1 MRGSSGWRNGTGYFT
16 QLKSPHTRKMARV
29 FRDIKSASHD
39 ARGGEQPV
47 LALVVV
53 HVYIQNEK
61 FEVFMNHLHKDCFK
75 VVE

>member
-1 MRGSSGWRNGTGYFT
+1 
-16 QLKSPHTRKMARV
+16 MARG
-29 FRDIKSASHD
+29 FRDMKSASHD
-39 ARGGEQPV
+39 ANGGEQPV

-61 FEVFMNHLHKDCFK
+61 FEVFMNHLYKGCFK